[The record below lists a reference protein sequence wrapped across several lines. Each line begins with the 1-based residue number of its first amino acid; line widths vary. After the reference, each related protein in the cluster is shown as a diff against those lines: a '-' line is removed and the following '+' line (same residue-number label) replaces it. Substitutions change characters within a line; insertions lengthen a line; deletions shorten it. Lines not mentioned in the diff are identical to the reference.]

1 MDQVTDS
8 DQRPTDAQQMP
19 RLIRPFSCIALI
31 LVPTLS
37 ILAFILPPWNV
48 RTAKLLHA
56 AANASSLV
64 NIHVQGE
71 PFPTPPFTIFS
82 TRVVLPE
89 ASQPTSAYLSVDGDG
104 TIVAVSSTL
113 LGVASHLRNRII
125 DVSPLVVMPGLI
137 DPHVH
142 INSPGKDHWEGFAT
156 AMRAA
161 ASGGTTTMLDMPI
174 NSMPATVD
182 LSSHAR
188 KLDALM
194 QSPAIV
200 NVGLIGGVV
209 PENVHNLSDLLN
221 VGVVALKSFL
231 IDTQS
236 PDFKM
241 VSTQDLRTAVAFLHQ
256 WHTAHHI
263 TSEHFI
269 PYILHAELDDFAEHT
284 GSRVS
289 GLDDFD
295 HTSFNSYEASRPVT
309 WETDATAEAISAVNN
324 SQVQIH
330 IAHVSAVQVI
340 DQIRNA
346 RKQGLNGAVITA
358 ETTSHYLVFDKADIP
373 AGNTL
378 YKCSPPIRDFQN
390 QQRLKRELFAT
401 YPDERVVDIVVS
413 DHSPCEDKL
422 KETQGNVTAAWGGI
436 AGLQYRLHATA
447 KAAFD
452 ANQSVVDISRV
463 LSTEVARLFHLDSV
477 KGSFEPGKDADIVI
491 WDPEKPYIV
500 SSDKCEHRVKASA
513 FDGWELRGD
522 VQYTLVGGH
531 VVFQKESKGHRQFEE
546 GHGRYLRRETNGQ
559 IKQDV
564 LSQSDGES

>member
-1 MDQVTDS
+1 
-8 DQRPTDAQQMP
+8 MP
-19 RLIRPFSCIALI
+19 RLIRPLSCIALI

-37 ILAFILPPWNV
+37 IFAFLLPPWNI

-64 NIHVQGE
+64 SVHAQGQ
-71 PFPTPPFTIFS
+71 PFPTPPFTIYS

-89 ASQPTSAYLSVDGDG
+89 VAEPTSAYLSVDRDG
-104 TIVAVSSTL
+104 TIASVSSSL
-113 LGVASHLRNRII
+113 LGVASHLRSRII

-142 INSPGKDHWEGFAT
+142 VNSPGKDHWEGFAT

-194 QSPAIV
+194 HSPAIV

-231 IDTQS
+231 VDTQS

-263 TSEHFI
+263 SSERYI
-269 PYILHAELDDFAEHT
+269 PYILHAELDDFAERT

-295 HTSFNSYEASRPVT
+295 HMSFNYYEASRPVT
-309 WETDATAEAISAVNN
+309 WETAATAEAISAVNG

-340 DQIRNA
+340 DQIRKA
-346 RKQGLNGAVITA
+346 RKQGLNGAVISA

-378 YKCSPPIRDFQN
+378 YKCSPPIRDFDN
-390 QQRLKRELFAT
+390 QQRLVKELFDT
-401 YPDERVVDIVVS
+401 YPEEERVVDIVVS
-413 DHSPCEDKL
+413 DHSPCENKL
-422 KETQGNVTAAWGGI
+422 KETEGNITAAWGGI
-436 AGLQYRLHATA
+436 AGLQYRLHSTA

-463 LSTEVARLFHLDSV
+463 LSADVARLFHLDSV

-491 WDPEKPYIV
+491 WDPEKLYIV
-500 SSDKCEHRVKASA
+500 SPDKCEHRVKASA

-522 VQYTLVGGH
+522 VQYTLVRGH
-531 VVFQKESKGHRQFEE
+531 VVFEQESSGRRRFEE
-546 GHGRYLRRETNGQ
+546 GHGRYLQRETDGQ

-564 LSQSDGES
+564 LQTSHSDGES